1 MAKKAR
7 RQPMKPAHLRQ
18 WREAAGLSRA
28 EVISR
33 LTELFPEQA
42 PSDQATLAKWESG
55 EAWITMQDLEM
66 LAVVYGVPPDAL
78 FRAPGDKETPGL
90 LRQAYDVIMNKDR
103 EAVRRWI
110 GGGQV
115 LRDPPD
121 ETGSP
126 EKT

>member
-7 RQPMKPAHLRQ
+7 RQPMKPAFLRQ

-28 EVISR
+28 QVISR
-33 LTELFPEQA
+33 LAELFPKQA

-66 LAVVYGVPPDAL
+66 LAVVYGVPADAL

-90 LRQAYDVIMNKDR
+90 LRQAYDIVMSKDR
-103 EAVRRWI
+103 AAVRVWVS
-110 GGGQV
+110 GGQV

-121 ETGSP
+121 ETPSP